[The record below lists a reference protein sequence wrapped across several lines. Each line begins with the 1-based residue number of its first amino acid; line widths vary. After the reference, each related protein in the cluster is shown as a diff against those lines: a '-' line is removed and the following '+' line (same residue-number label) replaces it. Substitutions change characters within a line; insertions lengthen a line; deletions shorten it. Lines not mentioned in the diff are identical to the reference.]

1 MAREIVNVGTNQ
13 DDGTGDNLRDAFI
26 KVNANFTEIY
36 SELGGTSLSNLR
48 FSGSTIT
55 TDATNTSIILDPQGV
70 GKITLNGDTHIAG
83 NINATAAMV
92 LSGNLNVGGGTTLTS
107 TLNVADA
114 TTLSSTLDVTG
125 ASTFTGNVT
134 AVNLATT
141 GNTDLGNA
149 TSDTITATGR
159 FDSNIVPSANATYDL
174 GASSLRW
181 NNVYAVNA
189 NISGDI
195 TLGGNLVG
203 GDANT
208 DTITLNAELTS
219 DITPDQDSAYNLG
232 STSKRWANVWADKHT
247 GTAFHTAG
255 IEISGTTI
263 KTSTTNNDLNLTASG
278 TGDVVIDSVKVSDLT
293 ASRLALVGTGGALQD
308 DGDFT
313 YVSSGT
319 GGTLTAK
326 YLSSEKITVD
336 NLQLDGST
344 ISTTAGSLVLAPLSG
359 QGISASSERIT
370 NVNTP
375 THGSDAA
382 TKDYADS
389 LVSSIAW
396 TVSDDTSNIALIDN
410 GEDLKIQGGDSIQAI
425 LSYGSA
431 GHILTINNQDT
442 IATVIG
448 RDATAGRGS
457 TLELSQLI
465 IDENIKINSNTIGTT
480 LSNSDLQL
488 QANGTGKVHVRD
500 APLEVDGTLSV
511 TGVSTFTGA
520 TTHTGGVKVP
530 NDGFVGSVGQAEAI
544 KIASDGDVTFKADV
558 NANAVGSTLKAN
570 FLIVDDNI
578 ALNGNK
584 LFTNLSNSDIDID
597 PSGTGIVNIRSN
609 VLVRGKITLLD
620 GDTSSNYAGFGNADD
635 LKIFHNGTHSIVR
648 ETGVGSLYLQSDNN
662 VILSKDTDT
671 EIMVKGIADGAV
683 ELYHN
688 NVKKFETSSAGA
700 TVTGSLTAT
709 STVDADTFTTDGISI
724 TDNNITSSRSND
736 NIVLDPN
743 GTGAVEVRSNLTV
756 SGTISGTISGSID
769 ADSAT
774 VSNLEVDNFKASAVV
789 TEGEGIA
796 SNDNDTTLPT
806 SAAVKDY
813 VDTNTV
819 SASSETTFTADVKF
833 DTGVEEKFATLT
845 GSTGVTAMDCAN
857 GHIFYLTGASG
868 DVTAN
873 FTNLGLTAEYATNLT
888 VIINQGGT
896 PYEVTAVQI
905 GGAGQTIEWQGGSAP
920 TGNANGI
927 DSFSFT
933 ILNDGGTY
941 VVLGQM
947 VDFT

>member
-1 MAREIVNVGTNQ
+1 MSKQIVNVGTNQ
-13 DDGTGDNLRDAFI
+13 DDGTGDNLRDAFV
-26 KVNANFTEIY
+26 KVNANFTEVY

-92 LSGNLNVGGGTTLTS
+92 LSGNLNVAGGTTLTS
-107 TLNVADA
+107 TINVAGA
-114 TTLSSTLDVTG
+114 TKLSSTLDVTG
-125 ASTFTGNVT
+125 ASTFSGDVT

-149 TSDTITATGR
+149 TSDTITVTGR
-159 FDSNIVPSANATYDL
+159 FDSNITPSANATYDI
-174 GASSLRW
+174 GASALRW

-219 DITPDQDSAYNLG
+219 DIIPDQDSGYNLG

-247 GTAFHTAG
+247 GTVFHTAG
-255 IEISGTTI
+255 IELSGTTI
-263 KTSTTNNDLNLTASG
+263 KTSTTNSDLNLTASG

-293 ASRLALVGTGGALQD
+293 ASRLALVGTSGALQD

-336 NLQLDGST
+336 NIQLDAST

-359 QGISASSERIT
+359 QGISANSEKIT

-375 THGSDAA
+375 TNGSDAA

-410 GEDLKIQGGDSIQAI
+410 GEDLKILGGDAIQSI
-425 LSYGSA
+425 LSYGTA
-431 GHILTINNQDT
+431 GHILTINSDETVATLIARDT
-442 IATVIG
+442 
-448 RDATAGRGS
+448 TAGRGS
-457 TLELSQLI
+457 VLELSQLI
-465 IDENIKINSNTIGTT
+465 IDQNTKINSNTIGTT
-480 LSNSDLQL
+480 LSNSDLEI
-488 QANGTGKVHVRD
+488 QANGTGKIWVRD
-500 APLEVDGTLSV
+500 TPMQVDGTLSV

-530 NDGFVGSVGQAEAI
+530 NDGFVGSAGQAEAI
-544 KIASDGDVTFKADV
+544 KIASDGDVTFKADI

-570 FLIVDDNI
+570 FVIVDDNI

-584 LFTNLSNSDIDID
+584 LFTNLSNSNIDID

-620 GDTSSNYAGFGNADD
+620 GDASSNYAGFGNADD

-743 GTGAVEVRSNLTV
+743 GTGVVNMR
-756 SGTISGTISGSID
+756 
-769 ADSAT
+769 
-774 VSNLEVDNFKASAVV
+774 SAVMLQNQSGDPTGV
-789 TEGEGIA
+789 ANA
-796 SNDNDTTLPT
+796 SHVY
-806 SAAVKDY
+806 AKD
-813 VDTNTV
+813 DG
-819 SASSETTFTADVKF
+819 SSSEVYVRDEAGNVTKISPHNDAGDWEYYSRNIKTGKVVRVNMERMIRKLEEITGETFI
-833 DTGVEEKFATLT
+833 EE
-845 GSTGVTAMDCAN
+845 
-857 GHIFYLTGASG
+857 I
-868 DVTAN
+868 
-873 FTNLGLTAEYATNLT
+873 
-888 VIINQGGT
+888 
-896 PYEVTAVQI
+896 
-905 GGAGQTIEWQGGSAP
+905 
-920 TGNANGI
+920 
-927 DSFSFT
+927 
-933 ILNDGGTY
+933 
-941 VVLGQM
+941 
-947 VDFT
+947 